1 MNEFKEVVEEM
12 ASLSLR
18 CVALAYRSDAMDNVP
33 DEEEQRQQWKLPEDE
48 LVLLSIVGIKVHNVM

>member
-1 MNEFKEVVEEM
+1 MNEFKKVIEEM

-18 CVALAYRSDAMDNVP
+18 CVALAYSLYAMENIP